1 MNEQGV
7 SCITHRACTGLYY
20 EGLPIHAAP
29 GVPDDAIALLL
40 DHLRPPA
47 RILELGAGS
56 GAFTKRLLEPGF
68 DVEAADLDPTG
79 WPHEHVP
86 LHVVDLNTGPWPF
99 ADAAYDGIVA
109 VEVIEHLENPSS
121 FLRNARRHLRPGGT
135 LLLTTPNVV
144 SLASRRAL
152 VLRETLAFFG
162 PGILF
167 SGGHR
172 HRSILPWWLLSDLLR
187 AEGWDLVG
195 LAFIGRQPFVLL
207 PGRPWW
213 KRLVTPLV
221 DLALLAVRR
230 SIPREAAFTTAVA
243 VVARPEA

>member
-1 MNEQGV
+1 MSEQGV
-7 SCITHRACTGLYY
+7 SRITHRACTGLYY

-29 GVPDDAIALLL
+29 GVHEDAIALLL

-56 GAFTKRLLEPGF
+56 GAFTKRLLAAGF

-152 VLRETLAFFG
+152 LLRGTLAFFG
-162 PGILF
+162 PGVLF
-167 SGGHR
+167 SAG

-187 AEGWDLVG
+187 AEGWDLVE

-213 KRLVTPLV
+213 KRLATPLV
-221 DLALLAVRR
+221 DLALLAVGR
-230 SIPREAAFTTAVA
+230 SIPREAALAAAVA